1 MLKIMIGNE
10 EVVSDKNIVIK
21 EEMLSTSST
30 ILNNC
35 YPKSWEIDKD
45 YSSRFYYPEDYS
57 KCTIERIENGDSELI
72 FSGIVKNTA
81 DISLNPREPK
91 YCSIQI
97 LSYKTLL
104 SEGDT
109 LDFVIS
115 NKTILEA
122 IQMIVDAV
130 SSYGFVLGNVDIL
143 NPKETIGAYSTLN
156 KTAYDVFQY
165 LAEISGAKWR
175 TRVIDEDTLA
185 IDFYDPTLMPQGT
198 TIEYTKEWA
207 NANDL
212 IDLQFRY
219 GTYDYRN
226 KQIMLSNEMF
236 GDVTYTEKFVANG
249 YSYDYIT
256 TDRIGKVSSITVNGV
271 SKTIAND
278 VEKDSGVY
286 ATFYFKSGD
295 NTFEQNSSD
304 TILSPGS
311 IIQIEYTPIINGRE
325 IISNADEID
334 RVSNQL
340 NINGVISRYE
350 QRNDVTNSDELIN
363 IGSTYLKY
371 KGEAE
376 IILTLTTHNNNLYEV
391 GQVVLF
397 NAPIGNLSREYMV
410 KSKEISILSVGN
422 NTWDI
427 FYTYELSS
435 SFNSEKAINWFDNQ
449 RNKMQGNIA
458 EGQYINRN
466 IDIENI
472 ANIIWDNLQV
482 QEVQIDELYPTSNAL
497 DSVIESILEV

>member
-1 MLKIMIGNE
+1 MLKMMIGNE

-21 EEMLSTSST
+21 EEMLSASST

-35 YPKSWEIDKD
+35 YPKSWEDDKD
-45 YSSRFYYPEDYS
+45 YVSRFYYPQDYS
-57 KCTIERIENGDSELI
+57 KCTIERIENGSSELI
-72 FSGIVKNTA
+72 FSGIAKNTS

-115 NKTILEA
+115 NKTINEA
-122 IQMIVDAV
+122 IQMVVDSV
-130 SSYGFVLGNVDIL
+130 SKYGFVIGNVNIL
-143 NPKETIGAYSTLN
+143 NGNDVIGAYSTLN

-165 LAEISGAKWR
+165 LAEISGSKWQ
-175 TRVIDEDTLA
+175 TRVIDDTTLA
-185 IDFYDPTLMPQGT
+185 IDFYDPTLMPRGT

-207 NANDL
+207 EANDL
-212 IDLQFRY
+212 VDLKFKY

-226 KQIMLSNEMF
+226 KQIMLSSQMY
-236 GDVTYTEKFVANG
+236 GDVNYTEKFVANG
-249 YSYDYIT
+249 YSQDYIT
-256 TDRIGKVSSITVNGV
+256 ADRIGSVSSISVNGV
-271 SKTIAND
+271 SKTIANNY
-278 VEKDSGVY
+278 EKDNGVY
-286 ATFYFKSGD
+286 ADFYYKVGESTFS
-295 NTFEQNSSD
+295 QNSSNS
-304 TILSPGS
+304 ILASGS

-334 RVSNQL
+334 RVSTQL
-340 NINGVISRYE
+340 GVNGVISRYE
-350 QRNDVTNSDELIN
+350 ERNDVTNSDELIN
-363 IGSTYLKY
+363 VGSTYLKY

-376 IILTLTTHNNNLYEV
+376 VILTLTTHNNNLYEV
-391 GQVVLF
+391 GQVVNF
-397 NAPIGNLSREYMV
+397 EAPIGNLTKEYLV
-410 KSKEISILSVGN
+410 KSKEISILSIGN

-449 RNKMQGNIA
+449 RNKTQGNIG
-458 EGQYINRN
+458 EGEYINRN

-472 ANIIWDNLQV
+472 ANIVWDNLQV
-482 QEVQIDELYPTSNAL
+482 QEVEVDETYPTSNAL
-497 DSVIESILEV
+497 NSVIETIIE